1 MVIHTFGTIS
11 NHPML
16 KATKIMDWIINKDLH
31 VLNDGSATPTSQITS
46 NDSTPDL
53 SLCGRNCS
61 TKTSWSLAQAIGSSD
76 HCQFLSSS
84 TKESDTEHSSQG
96 RPGDVAMALTGPV
109 WSTRLNHECSNF
121 QRSLSFPSISHDST
135 TSSNLQPHFM
145 SAEPN
150 RVRNLSLESI
160 HTSQRRSAIATV
172 SVVLYI
178 KSGRNGWMLVK
189 KQKLL
194 SAKPRPIAGQPR
206 CMESHLRP
214 QQHTRYQLAQWSH
227 VL

>member
-1 MVIHTFGTIS
+1 MVLQLPPVKLPVTTAHLTCHFVV
-11 NHPML
+11 
-16 KATKIMDWIINKDLH
+16 ATAQPKHHGHWRKL
-31 VLNDGSATPTSQITS
+31 
-46 NDSTPDL
+46 
-53 SLCGRNCS
+53 
-61 TKTSWSLAQAIGSSD
+61 LAVQTT
-76 HCQFLSSS
+76 CQFLSSS
-84 TKESDTEHSSQG
+84 TKESHTNHSSQG
-96 RPGDVAMALTGPV
+96 RPGGVAMALTGPV
-109 WSTRLNHECSNF
+109 WPTRLNRECSNF
-121 QRSLSFPSISHDST
+121 QRSLLFPSISHDST
-135 TSSNLQPHFM
+135 TSSNLQSHFM

-150 RVRNLSLESI
+150 GVRNLSLESI
-160 HTSQRRSAIATV
+160 HTSQQRSAIATV

-189 KQKLL
+189 KQKWL